1 MIRERDDAV
10 STYIKTVETPVMPNP
25 FVRQAYWDEVGK
37 QVALL
42 IGGTRAQ
49 RLARILK
56 KDPVIHALYEKSEQ
70 SRVDIIIQLLRS
82 KRLE

>member
-10 STYIKTVETPVMPNP
+10 CTFIKDVNPPVMPNT

-49 RLARILK
+49 RLARILER
-56 KDPVIHALYEKSEQ
+56 DAVLHALYKKSEQ